1 MMDTVTRA
9 SKTGIVKRLATRSP
23 GTRWLTAIALIVVVQ
38 AVAATFFLTDALLDI
53 ALGVQVMDAFYHS
66 FELLVAIALVAGV
79 AMGMLIL
86 RRLIAEAKQRD
97 RTMALARGALAE
109 IVEQRFAE
117 WGLTEAE
124 SEVAL
129 FAVKGYGIA
138 EIAHLRN
145 SAMGTVRAQL
155 SRIYVKA
162 GVTSQAMLIGG
173 LIDEFLDVVPV
184 RDTRID
190 PELEDRG

>member
-1 MMDTVTRA
+1 MMV
-9 SKTGIVKRLATRSP
+9 
-23 GTRWLTAIALIVVVQ
+23 
-38 AVAATFFLTDALLDI
+38 
-53 ALGVQVMDAFYHS
+53 
-66 FELLVAIALVAGV
+66 
-79 AMGMLIL
+79 L
-86 RRLIAEAKQRD
+86 RRLIAEAKQRE
-97 RTMALARGALAE
+97 RTMALARGALAA

-138 EIAHLRN
+138 EIARLRD
-145 SAMGTVRAQL
+145 AAPGTVRAQL

-173 LIDEFLDVVPV
+173 LIDEFIDVVPV
-184 RDTRID
+184 REPKSEPVQMSRSA
-190 PELEDRG
+190 

>member
-1 MMDTVTRA
+1 MP
-9 SKTGIVKRLATRSP
+9 KTGKTRIMKQQATRSS
-23 GTRWLTAIALIVVVQ
+23 GKHWLTVIALIVIIQ
-38 AVAATFFLTDALLDI
+38 AVAAAFFLMDAVLDI
-53 ALGVQVMDAFYHS
+53 AVGVQVMDAFYHG

-79 AMGMLIL
+79 VMGMLVL
-86 RRLIAEAKQRD
+86 RRLIAEAKQRE
-97 RTMALARGALAE
+97 RTMALARGALAA

-138 EIAHLRN
+138 EIARLRD
-145 SAMGTVRAQL
+145 AATGTVRAQL

-173 LIDEFLDVVPV
+173 LIDEFIDVVPV
-184 RDTRID
+184 REPKSKPVQMSRSA
-190 PELEDRG
+190 

>member
-1 MMDTVTRA
+1 MLKQTP
-9 SKTGIVKRLATRSP
+9 RSP
-23 GTRWLTAIALIVVVQ
+23 RKHWLTVIALIIFLQ
-38 AVAATFFLTDALLDI
+38 AVAAAFFLMDAVLDI

-79 AMGMLIL
+79 VMGMMVL
-86 RRLIAEAKQRD
+86 RRLVAEAKQRE

-117 WGLTEAE
+117 WRLTEAE

-129 FAVKGYGIA
+129 FAIKGYGIA
-138 EIAHLRN
+138 EIAQLRDA
-145 SAMGTVRAQL
+145 AMGTVRAQL

-173 LIDEFLDVVPV
+173 LIDEFIDVVPV
-184 RDTRID
+184 RDSRSAPTQSV
-190 PELEDRG
+190 PDRNPQVSRTGTQRH